1 MMFHCRAAA
10 AGTLVQAF
18 SSLFRPHEQKSMN
31 QPGSSPFIVAR
42 WVTLVALV
50 LFGARQACGQSVRVE
65 GEVVDASG
73 APVRGAQVELRAK
86 SNSATLN
93 NAPQAA
99 ATSASRL
106 ATTTSAA
113 GEFSFENVAATSGT
127 IVVRASGFRDVRLT
141 WNTTNGE
148 PAPLKIVLR
157 PVGLAQSVTVTART
171 PTPLAE
177 SPTSNQELT
186 HQDIQDS
193 PNLTLDD
200 TLRQIPGFSLYRRSG
215 SRTANPT
222 TQGISLR
229 GLGANG
235 ASRALVLEDGIP
247 INDPFGG
254 WVYWDR
260 IPEQSVESVEISQE
274 GGSSLYGS
282 DALGGVLEFFTRS
295 PEDEGISLETSY
307 GNQNT
312 PGLSLWAG
320 GTWDGWES
328 SFAGEVFH
336 TEGYILTPEADRG
349 VVDTKAGSQHSTAD
363 LMIGRKFGN
372 GSDVFAR
379 GWFLNES
386 RENGTPDQVN
396 NTRMGEG
403 AVGADLQLGKFG
415 ALTLRFYGDAQTYDQ
430 TFSSVALN
438 RDSET
443 LTDIQAVPAQ
453 GVGGSAVWSRA
464 VGKRQTLVA
473 GFDMQENIGRSNE
486 VLVTAGKNSST
497 GGHQRDAG
505 VFAEDIIQIVP
516 RWTLSASARF
526 DHWSNFDASLV
537 TIPFSSPAAATL
549 TLYANRSYNPVS
561 PRLSLVHQV
570 NSRVSWSA
578 SVYRAFRAPTLNE
591 LYRSFRQGNTLTESN
606 ANLNAER
613 LTGGEAGVSVNVAP
627 RRLVIRGTGFFNE
640 IIDPVANV
648 TLSTTAALITRQ
660 RENLGRT
667 TAPGAE
673 IDATTSITGRLSLMA
688 GYQYVDTTVSSF
700 PVEPALVGLWIA
712 QVPHHV
718 VTFQARYDDPARV
731 TFSVDGRIVG
741 QQFDDDQNQFP
752 LGRYF
757 VLDGMVS
764 RSITHGAE
772 IFVAG
777 ENLFNAQYF
786 TAATPV
792 PQLGLPITVRA
803 GVRFDWSRR

>member
-1 MMFHCRAAA
+1 MA
-10 AGTLVQAF
+10 
-18 SSLFRPHEQKSMN
+18 
-31 QPGSSPFIVAR
+31 
-42 WVTLVALV
+42 
-50 LFGARQACGQSVRVE
+50 

-73 APVRGAQVELRAK
+73 APVRGARVELRAK
-86 SNSATLN
+86 SFLGSATAKAQTAATKN
-93 NAPQAA
+93 AAQGATTNAPLVA
-99 ATSASRL
+99 
-106 ATTTSAA
+106 TTSAT
-113 GEFSFENVAATSGT
+113 GEFTFENVPATSGA
-127 IVVRASGFRDVRLT
+127 IVVRASGFGEVRLT
-141 WNTTNGE
+141 WKATNGE
-148 PAPLKIVLR
+148 LAPLKVVLR

-171 PTPLAE
+171 PTPVVQ

-200 TLRQIPGFSLYRRSG
+200 TLREIPGFSLYRRSG

-222 TQGISLR
+222 TQGVSLR

-260 IPEQSVESVEISQE
+260 IPEQSVESVEVSQE

-307 GNQNT
+307 GNQET
-312 PGLSLWAG
+312 PDLSLWAG
-320 GTWDGWES
+320 GAWHGWES

-336 TEGYILTPEADRG
+336 TDGYILTPEADRG
-349 VVDTKAGSQHSTAD
+349 TVDTKAGSQHGTAD

-415 ALTLRFYGDAQTYDQ
+415 ALTLRFYGDAQTYNQ

-473 GFDMQENIGRSNE
+473 GFDMQEDIGASHE
-486 VLVTAGKNSST
+486 VLVTAGKDSSA

-505 VFAEDIIQIVP
+505 VFGEDIIQITT
-516 RWTLSASARF
+516 RWTLSASARV
-526 DHWSNFDASLV
+526 DWWSNFDASLL
-537 TIPFSSPAAATL
+537 TIPFGSPGLATL
-549 TLYANRSYNPVS
+549 TPYANRSYNAFS

-570 NSRVSWSA
+570 NARVSWSA
-578 SVYRAFRAPTLNE
+578 SIYRAFRAPTLNE

-606 ANLNAER
+606 ANLTAER
-613 LTGGEAGVSVNVAP
+613 LTGGEGGVSVNVLP

-648 TLSTTAALITRQ
+648 TLSTTPALITAQRQ
-660 RENLGRT
+660 NLGRT

-673 IDATTSITGRLSLMA
+673 IDATTSITNHLSVVA
-688 GYQYVDTTVSSF
+688 GYQYVDATVSSF
-700 PVEPALVGLWIA
+700 PTDPALVGLWVA

-718 VTFQARYDDPARV
+718 VTFQARYDDPSRIN
-731 TFSVDGRIVG
+731 FSVDGRMVG
-741 QQFDDDQNQFP
+741 QQFDDGQNQFP
-752 LGRYF
+752 LGRFF
-757 VLDGMVS
+757 VLDAMVS
-764 RSITHGAE
+764 RTISHGAE
-772 IFVAG
+772 VFVAG

-803 GVRFDWSRR
+803 GVRFNFSKR

>member
-1 MMFHCRAAA
+1 M
-10 AGTLVQAF
+10 
-18 SSLFRPHEQKSMN
+18 
-31 QPGSSPFIVAR
+31 R
-42 WVTLVALV
+42 WIAVVALALLSV
-50 LFGARQACGQSVRVE
+50 QQARGQNVRVS
-65 GEVVDASG
+65 GTVVDASG

-86 SNSATLN
+86 SNPASSNSAPET
-93 NAPQAA
+93 AATTGVPQAA
-99 ATSASRL
+99 ARTNSSRL
-106 ATTTSAA
+106 RATTSAE

-127 IVVRASGFRDVRLT
+127 IIVRASGFSEVQLT
-141 WNTTNGE
+141 WSATNGQL
-148 PAPLKIVLR
+148 APLKITLR
-157 PVGLAQSVTVTART
+157 PVSLAQSVTVTART
-171 PTPLAE
+171 STPLAQ

-186 HQDIQDS
+186 RQDIRET

-215 SRTANPT
+215 SRVANPT

-260 IPEQSVESVEISQE
+260 VPEQSVESVEVSQE

-307 GNQNT
+307 GNQDT
-312 PGLSLWAG
+312 PDLSLWAG
-320 GTWDGWES
+320 GAWHGWES
-328 SFAGEVFH
+328 SFAGEMFH
-336 TEGYILTPEADRG
+336 TDGYILTPEAERG
-349 VVDTKAGSQHSTAD
+349 TVDTKAGSQHGTAD
-363 LMIGRKFGN
+363 LMVGRKFGN

-415 ALTLRFYGDAQTYDQ
+415 ALTLRFYGDAQTYNQ

-486 VLVTAGKNSST
+486 VLVTAAKDSSA
-497 GGHQRDAG
+497 GGRQRDTG
-505 VFAEDIIQIVP
+505 VFGEDIIQIAP
-516 RWTLSASARF
+516 RWTLSASARV
-526 DHWSNFDASLV
+526 DWWSNFDASLV
-537 TIPFSSPAAATL
+537 TIPFTTPVATL
-549 TLYANRSYNPVS
+549 TPYANRSYNAFS
-561 PRLSLVHQV
+561 PRLSLIHQV

-606 ANLNAER
+606 ANLTAEQ
-613 LTGGEAGVSVNVAP
+613 LTGGEAGVSVNVVP

-640 IIDPVANV
+640 IINPVANV
-648 TLSTTAALITRQ
+648 TLSTTPALITAQRQ
-660 RENLGRT
+660 NLGRT

-673 IDATTSITGRLSLMA
+673 INATTSITHDLSVVA
-688 GYQYVDTTVSSF
+688 GYQFVDATVSSF
-700 PVEPALVGLWIA
+700 PTNPALVGLWVA

-718 VTFQARYDDPARV
+718 VTFQARYDNPARIN
-731 TFSVDGRIVG
+731 FSIDVRMVG
-741 QQFDDDQNQFP
+741 QQFDDSQNQFP
-752 LGRYF
+752 LGRFF
-757 VLDGMVS
+757 VLDAMAS
-764 RSITHGAE
+764 RTISHGAE
-772 IFVAG
+772 VFVAG

-803 GVRFDWSRR
+803 GVRLDLSRR